1 MKPTNKDRVETTTK
15 PTDKTADGSLETK
28 DVSINSTNTT
38 KPKTK
43 PGIKRIKD
51 KIAKKAN
58 GL

>member
-15 PTDKTADGSLETK
+15 PTDKIADGTFVTK
-28 DVSINSTNTT
+28 EVSINSTNTT
-38 KPKTK
+38 KPKTR